1 MSYPPYDGTDEYTD
15 PDGAGSDDAGLDGAG
30 GGHSDWPENRKLK
43 AIRNVKAKATQARTD
58 LTEGWTM
65 STQTIPSA
73 MGSGDSIT
81 VEGGGTA
88 ESLKT
93 ALSEEMWDSPAAE
106 DYRTRATEG
115 IDSIATVIDTLI
127 EDLTTAET
135 NQKYDPGE
143 RAEPGSAEA
152 VWNAED

>member
-1 MSYPPYDGTDEYTD
+1 MSYLPYDGGDEYTD
-15 PDGAGSDDAGLDGAG
+15 PDGAGLDGAGGG

-81 VEGGGTA
+81 VEGIVWVDMVHPSVRSTQTIPSA
-88 ESLKT
+88 
-93 ALSEEMWDSPAAE
+93 M
-106 DYRTRATEG
+106 
-115 IDSIATVIDTLI
+115 
-127 EDLTTAET
+127 
-135 NQKYDPGE
+135 
-143 RAEPGSAEA
+143 GST
-152 VWNAED
+152 

>member
-1 MSYPPYDGTDEYTD
+1 MSYLPYDGGDEYTD
-15 PDGAGSDDAGLDGAG
+15 PDGAGLDGAGGG

-135 NQKYDPGE
+135 KQKYDPGE

>member
-1 MSYPPYDGTDEYTD
+1 MVVTSTPTPTALAWT
-15 PDGAGSDDAGLDGAG
+15 ARVVA

-115 IDSIATVIDTLI
+115 IDSIATVIDTII

>member
-1 MSYPPYDGTDEYTD
+1 MSYLPYDGGDEYTD
-15 PDGAGSDDAGLDGAG
+15 PDGAGLDGAGGG

-73 MGSGDSIT
+73 MGSGDSI
-81 VEGGGTA
+81 
-88 ESLKT
+88 
-93 ALSEEMWDSPAAE
+93 
-106 DYRTRATEG
+106 
-115 IDSIATVIDTLI
+115 ATVIDTLI

>member
-1 MSYPPYDGTDEYTD
+1 MSYLPYDGGDEYTD
-15 PDGAGSDDAGLDGAG
+15 PDGAGLDGAGGG

-106 DYRTRATEG
+106 GYRVWITGG
-115 IDSIATVIDTLI
+115 IDAVATMLSCIV
-127 EDLTTAET
+127 EDLTSAENVQLT
-135 NQKYDPGE
+135 YPGK
-143 RAEPGSAEA
+143 RAEPGSPEA
-152 VWNAED
+152 TWRQAQ